1 MGPFST
7 IGSFIAPGIGTAIG
21 GALDIGASFLGGGG
35 GGGGSSSG
43 GGSAQAAIPGDYFAL
58 YGSQAAAAN
67 VPLTIAAQR
76 FAQQQGANMGALG
89 TYFEGLSSG
98 QKTILKDAATDSQAA
113 RQGQMR
119 EVMGMLDAGRS
130 LATEVGQM
138 KTATE
143 MLNPTFA
150 ARAGSDSLNADNRLA
165 EALGGTNLGVKAGQ
179 EGAKLNIAQKYGDA
193 LKGML
198 ETRAQTEAALAT
210 GSQRIAGALALND
223 AQSIRDLTLNQ
234 AKVKGDLALIRGRT
248 SATRELRQDAM
259 GRAMSG
265 HNFCMIDTEV
275 QATVADWLQSLD
287 KTQKDSFLHYAKN
300 ATSDIESYLYARF
313 MRPSYE
319 GSIADITAWI
329 QEKYPKQD
337 LRKVLLIEIDSLK
350 TDIDNVRQMTLT
362 GMLDHA
368 TAATKISVLQKRT
381 QITYSG
387 RTTAH

>member
-1 MGPFST
+1 MGLFST

-21 GALDIGASFLGGGG
+21 GALDVGASFLGSGG

-67 VPLTIAAQR
+67 VPLTLAAQR

-165 EALGGTNLGVKAGQ
+165 EALGGTNLGIKAAQ
-179 EGAKLNIAQKYGDA
+179 EGAKLNIAQKYADA
-193 LKGML
+193 LNYAMG
-198 ETRAQTEAALAT
+198 TRAVTAGNLAT
-210 GSQRIAGALALND
+210 GAQRIAGALALND

-265 HNFCMIDTEV
+265 HNFF
-275 QATVADWLQSLD
+275 A
-287 KTQKDSFLHYAKN
+287 
-300 ATSDIESYLYARF
+300 
-313 MRPSYE
+313 
-319 GSIADITAWI
+319 
-329 QEKYPKQD
+329 
-337 LRKVLLIEIDSLK
+337 
-350 TDIDNVRQMTLT
+350 
-362 GMLDHA
+362 
-368 TAATKISVLQKRT
+368 
-381 QITYSG
+381 
-387 RTTAH
+387 